1 MIMNKKGFTL
11 IEMVVSVFMIT
22 IAVVGIVQ
30 LTTKYIQTTKFEKES
45 YTAALLGQEGI
56 EIIKNIRDTN
66 WVEGAATW
74 NDGLSTDGDYEA
86 DYNDSSLSSYDSTHY
101 LYVDGSGYYN
111 YSSGTKTIYRRKITL
126 ANSSDKVSIT
136 VTMYW
141 RTNEL
146 SVKQDIYNWKP

>member
-56 EIIKNIRDTN
+56 EII
-66 WVEGAATW
+66 
-74 NDGLSTDGDYEA
+74 
-86 DYNDSSLSSYDSTHY
+86 
-101 LYVDGSGYYN
+101 
-111 YSSGTKTIYRRKITL
+111 
-126 ANSSDKVSIT
+126 
-136 VTMYW
+136 
-141 RTNEL
+141 
-146 SVKQDIYNWKP
+146 